1 MPPPDSDTSRW
12 FAQEVHP
19 HEGALRA
26 YLRTRFPTITDV
38 DDLVQETYC
47 RLMQARHAGKIA
59 EARPYLFAT
68 ARNLALDWFRRSRV
82 LSIGCIDDI
91 APSSVVEG
99 GPDAAEAASHAQ
111 ELEIVTDAINALP
124 GRCREV
130 VRLRKFDGLSHREI
144 AARLGISLHTV
155 NAQISLGMLRCRD
168 FLKSRGLKENPR
180 P

>member
-1 MPPPDSDTSRW
+1 MPPRDSETARW

-19 HEGALRA
+19 HEGALRS
-26 YLRTRFPTITDV
+26 YLRTRFPALTDV

-47 RLMQARHAGKIA
+47 RLVQAHNAGRID

-68 ARNLALDWFRRSRV
+68 ARNLALDLFRRSRV
-82 LSIGCIDDI
+82 LSLERIDDL

-99 GPDAAEAASHAQ
+99 RPDAAEAASHAQ

-144 AARLGISLHTV
+144 ADRLGISLRTV
-155 NAQISLGMLRCRD
+155 NAQIAVGMLRCRD
-168 FLKSRGLKENPR
+168 YLKARGLKENQR